1 MPGRRLPGQGRR
13 RGVGSPARA
22 GSSNPP
28 GESPGEGIAA
38 AAAAR
43 SLPTLIHCSISAGS
57 APAAM
62 HSSAICRYLAA
73 SGLPSPKPSAV
84 PARSASRSARPA
96 AASVSSATA
105 AASSSAVSRQPRACL
120 ATAPAIWA

>member
-1 MPGRRLPGQGRR
+1 
-13 RGVGSPARA
+13 VY
-22 GSSNPP
+22 
-28 GESPGEGIAA
+28 GIAA

-43 SLPTLIHCSISAGS
+43 SLPTSIQRSISAGS
-57 APAAM
+57 APAAT
-62 HSSAICRYLAA
+62 HSSAIWRYRAA

-96 AASVSSATA
+96 AASASSATA